1 MATKQNDIRADLIS
15 TLDDVQNV
23 HKTGTYPDD
32 VANIGHNFPSVMVGD
47 GDEIWES
54 SSGDREIVTY
64 NVPMYVYH
72 NVKNDRTSAINTIT
86 VEVIKAILA
95 DLTQGGT
102 CIDTVIESVDK
113 GIYSETEDWYNEG
126 FYPNLTIRKINL

>member
-1 MATKQNDIRADLIS
+1 
-15 TLDDVQNV
+15 
-23 HKTGTYPDD
+23 
-32 VANIGHNFPSVMVGD
+32 
-47 GDEIWES
+47 
-54 SSGDREIVTY
+54 
-64 NVPMYVYH
+64 MYVYH

-113 GIYSETEDWYNEG
+113 GIYSETED
-126 FYPNLTIRKINL
+126 